1 MDRHGSCN
9 AVGCQHACRLTGRGA
24 LEEGDVGQVWS
35 YPLCGAG
42 RSNHRINLIISK
54 VYGNMGMAS
63 ERVLFWQKKLA
74 ENQQILALL
83 DAGQFQT
90 SHGDVLDEQA
100 AAEVREWAARRVA
113 ECVRRLAERGRHPI
127 AGP

>member
-1 MDRHGSCN
+1 
-9 AVGCQHACRLTGRGA
+9 
-24 LEEGDVGQVWS
+24 
-35 YPLCGAG
+35 
-42 RSNHRINLIISK
+42 
-54 VYGNMGMAS
+54 MAS

-90 SHGDVLDEQA
+90 SQGDVLDEQA

-113 ECVRRLAERGRHPI
+113 ECVRRLAERRRHPI